1 MMILLAYARGNVA
14 FLTILIGEGPWD
26 IVCREAWKL
35 IPEGGAR
42 AYRILEGPNGRK
54 VQRGCIMYNSLHV
67 LSSFRNFFFCFGVII
82 IFVLYCSLVY
92 IIEYYVNPNIQE
104 K

>member
-54 VQRGCIMYNSLHV
+54 VQRGENLEMAVLCIIACTFCP
-67 LSSFRNFFFCFGVII
+67 LS
-82 IFVLYCSLVY
+82 
-92 IIEYYVNPNIQE
+92 
-104 K
+104 